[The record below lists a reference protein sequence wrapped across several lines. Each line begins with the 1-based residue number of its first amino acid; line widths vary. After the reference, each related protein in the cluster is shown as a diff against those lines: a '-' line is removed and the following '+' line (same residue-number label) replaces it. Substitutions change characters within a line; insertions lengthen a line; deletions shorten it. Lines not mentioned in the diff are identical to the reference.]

1 MSKLS
6 IERVAVRSLRHLSRD
21 YFSMTLG
28 PWPRGRRSKPGQFVH
43 VGLPESDL
51 FFRRAMSIAW
61 VEPDR
66 DELYFIFKLF
76 GRGPRM
82 LSRCRKGD
90 EVELLGPLGVPF
102 TMPRKHDTC
111 LLVGG
116 GVGFP
121 PLYFLAR
128 RMIENGRDPKTIE
141 FFYGGRTSGEI
152 VERTR
157 LRKLGVRFRPVTDD
171 GSFGEQGLVTEAV
184 TKYLD
189 TTPPRQP
196 RIYSCGPGPMLKAT
210 DELARRYGIPGQVSL
225 EAPMP
230 CGFGVCLGCAV
241 PLRAGGHARVCT
253 EGPVFEIG
261 EVKL

>member
-1 MSKLS
+1 MSNFKIDLVT
-6 IERVAVRSLRHLSRD
+6 IRSLRHLSRD
-21 YFSMTLG
+21 YYTISLG
-28 PWPRGRRSKPGQFVH
+28 PWAKARRSKPGQFVH

-61 VEPDR
+61 VEQDR
-66 DELYFIFKLF
+66 DELHFIFKVF
-76 GRGPRM
+76 GRGTRM
-82 LSRCRKGD
+82 LSRLRKGD

-102 TMPRKHDTC
+102 KMPKKNDTC
-111 LLVGG
+111 LLIGG

-141 FFYGGRTSGEI
+141 FFYGGRTAGEI
-152 VERTR
+152 VERSR
-157 LRKLGVRFRPVTDD
+157 LKKLGIIFRPVTDD
-171 GSFGEQGLVTEAV
+171 GSFGDRGLVTEAV
-184 TKYLD
+184 TNYLD
-189 TTPPRQP
+189 SSRPRQP
-196 RIYSCGPGPMLKAT
+196 RIYTCGPEPMIKAV
-210 DELARRYGIPGQVSL
+210 DELARKYGIPGQVSL

-230 CGFGVCLGCAV
+230 CGFGVCLGCVV
-241 PLRAGGHARVCT
+241 PLRAGGNARVCT